1 MFPLISAEEPGGSGG
16 REQVMLVQSSVVVKD
31 DADITPG
38 RRRPNLVLS
47 FFRFTVGGIMSFVFG
62 VCGERRGELLGRGG
76 GLAQLTG
83 SKDFPRGEE
92 ELGSSE
98 GRE

>member
-1 MFPLISAEEPGGSGG
+1 M
-16 REQVMLVQSSVVVKD
+16 VVKD

-38 RRRPNLVLS
+38 REEAKLGS
-47 FFRFTVGGIMSFVFG
+47 FLLQIYCGWNNEFCVWGLGKGGVSS
-62 VCGERRGELLGRGG
+62 LGRGG

-98 GRE
+98 GGNKGPYLLM